1 MLQQKL
7 EVTHGHDVA
16 VIIFV
21 LGKQLRDDNF
31 SIMEASER

>member
-7 EVTHGHDVA
+7 EVTRGHDVA

-21 LGKQLRDDNF
+21 LGKQLKGDNF
-31 SIMEASER
+31 CIMEASES